1 MKELSIGS
9 VLIEHRHKRGIT
21 QDELAGFMGVSKAS
35 VSKWE
40 TGTTYPDITLLPR
53 LASFFNISIDQ
64 LMGYEPQMNGKE
76 IRSLYR
82 QLCAAFSTLP
92 FDQVMEQCREIVK
105 KYYSCPPLLFQIGS
119 LYVNHSM
126 LPGSPEKSAET
137 LEEAEALFRRVR
149 KESDNPELAK
159 QAQNMEAYCL
169 LLLGRAEEA
178 IRLLEPLEMSMTS
191 PEPVLALAY
200 QSVGN
205 INDARKI
212 LQAGI
217 YSSVLHLLNHL
228 CTYLTLCGEDKNAFE
243 ITCARLFGIAD
254 AFRIKTLHPGQLL
267 TLYFHAA
274 QGFMAFGNTEKVLE
288 LLEKYTELAAG
299 DIYPLKLHGDS
310 YFNRLDDWF
319 ETVLPL
325 GSDFPR
331 DERIIRKSM
340 TEAVTDNPVFRPIA
354 DNPRF
359 RSIVRKLRE
368 MTPKE
373 DSSAGKQGNCTA
385 ETQHPGPGLRETD
398 T

>member
-1 MKELSIGS
+1 MKELNIGS

-21 QDELAGFMGVSKAS
+21 QDELAGYMGVSKAS

-82 QLCAAFSTLP
+82 QLCAAFSSLP
-92 FDQVMEQCREIVK
+92 FDQVMEQCREIAK
-105 KYYSCPPLLFQIGS
+105 KYYSCPSLLFQIGA

-126 LPGSPEKSAET
+126 LPGTPEKSAET
-137 LEEAEALFRRVR
+137 LEEAKALFLRVR

-159 QAQNMEAYCL
+159 QALYMEALCL
-169 LLLGRAEEA
+169 LQLGRAEEV
-178 IRLLEPLEMSMTS
+178 IRLLEPLEMSMAS
-191 PEPVLALAY
+191 SEPVLAMAY

-205 INDARKI
+205 INDAQKI

-217 YSSVLHLLNHL
+217 YSSVLHLLNYL
-228 CTYLTLCGEDKNAFE
+228 CTYLTMCGEDENAFE
-243 ITCARLFGIAD
+243 ITCARLFGIVD
-254 AFRIKTLHPGQLL
+254 AFRIKTLHPGLLL
-267 TLYFHAA
+267 TLYLHAA

-288 LLEKYTELAAG
+288 LLEQYSALAAG

-319 ETVLPL
+319 ETALPL
-325 GSDFPR
+325 GSDLPR

-340 TEAVTDNPVFRPIA
+340 TEIVADNPVFRPIA

-359 RSIVRKLRE
+359 RSIVRQLRE
-368 MTPKE
+368 MTPTE
-373 DSSAGKQGNCTA
+373 DSSAGKQVDHEP
-385 ETQHPGPGLRETD
+385 ET
-398 T
+398 